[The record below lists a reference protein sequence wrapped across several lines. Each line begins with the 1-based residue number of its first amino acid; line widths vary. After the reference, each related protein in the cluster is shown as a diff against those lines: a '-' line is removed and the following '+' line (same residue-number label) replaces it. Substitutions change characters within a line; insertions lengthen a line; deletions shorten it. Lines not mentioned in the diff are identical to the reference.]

1 MQADTS
7 NPELHFEAGRTE
19 RRGAPGHPRLR
30 RAGRF
35 GARLATRTGKVILA
49 LIVLLIAARIAL
61 PYVVEHV
68 LNERLAR
75 LEGYYGH
82 IDDVDMALWRGA
94 YRIEG
99 LRIVKTGGEQPEPF
113 FTTPEIDISVEWEA
127 LLDGKVVA
135 EIVVVR
141 PVLNFIVQGGGVQ
154 EQTGEENDWRATVDD
169 LVPLTINRFVVR
181 DGEVHYRD
189 YGASPRV
196 DLRADRMQVLAR
208 GLSNVRREGED
219 LPAHVHLESRVQ
231 RSGSLV
237 TDVRLDPWQEQPT
250 FDLDLRLRDL
260 PARELNPMLRAYAG
274 VDAEGGTTFLYS
286 EIHAREGRF
295 RGYVKPMAEGLS
307 LFELGEEGDFF
318 DVLGDAIMQL
328 VAEVFENQ
336 GEDRLAIEVPV
347 SGTFE
352 SPEVDPWAVVGS
364 VLRNA
369 FVEAIQH
376 GLANPG
382 DWTTAEEARAQR
394 REERE
399 QRREEARERRDEAQQ
414 QAQERREEAQERA
427 EERREEAR
435 ERREEAQQRAEERRE
450 EARERA
456 EERREEG

>member
-1 MQADTS
+1 MQADTPS
-7 NPELHFEAGRTE
+7 PELHFDARRTE
-19 RRGAPGHPRLR
+19 RARAPGHPRLR

-35 GARLATRTGKVILA
+35 GARLATRTGKVLLA
-49 LIVLLIAARIAL
+49 LVVLLIAARIAL

-75 LEGYYGH
+75 LEGYHGH

-113 FTTPEIDISVEWEA
+113 FTAPVIDISVEWES

-135 EIVVVR
+135 EIELMR
-141 PVLNFIVQGGGVQ
+141 PVLNFIVAGGGAQ
-154 EQTGEENDWRATVDD
+154 AQTGEENDWRATVDD

-181 DGEVHYRD
+181 EGEVHYRD
-189 YGASPRV
+189 YGARPPV

-208 GLSNVRREGED
+208 GLSNVRREREE
-219 LPAHVHLESRVQ
+219 LPASVHLESRVQ
-231 RSGSLV
+231 RSGSLTV
-237 TDVRLDPWQEQPT
+237 DARLDPWQEQPT
-250 FDLDLRLRDL
+250 FNLSLRMRDL
-260 PARELNPMLRAYAG
+260 PARELNPMMRAYAG

-286 EIHAREGRF
+286 EIRAREGRF
-295 RGYVKPMAEGLS
+295 GGYVKPMAEGLS
-307 LFELGEEGDFF
+307 LFELDEEGDFF
-318 DVLGDAIMQL
+318 DVLGDAIVQL

-352 SPEVDPWAVVGS
+352 SPDVDPWAVVGS

-369 FVEAIQH
+369 FVEAIRH
-376 GLANPG
+376 GLASPG
-382 DWTTAEEARAQR
+382 DWTSAEEAREQR

-399 QRREEARERRDEAQQ
+399 QRREEARERR
-414 QAQERREEAQERA
+414 EEAQEQA

-435 ERREEAQQRAEERRE
+435 ERREERRE
-450 EARERA
+450 EARER
-456 EERREEG
+456 REDG